1 MIFLSLTSPFD
12 YNVATPYLTNG
23 RYDSVP
29 IGDIFPESCGDP
41 KNQWEYDGHGL
52 HTTMG
57 TISII
62 HSEVKACAM
71 VKREYMWH
79 CHPSH
84 NGIFTGGIRVSIDSF
99 DHGICGE
106 PKKQFDVKPE
116 YWTTRLGSSG
126 FATVQPTKN
135 PGAMGLWPTIL
146 TNFI

>member
-62 HSEVKACAM
+62 HNEVKACAM

-84 NGIFTGGIRVSIDSF
+84 NGTPYDGYTPIHQISNSPIAWS
-99 DHGICGE
+99 
-106 PKKQFDVKPE
+106 KDV
-116 YWTTRLGSSG
+116 RL
-126 FATVQPTKN
+126 N
-135 PGAMGLWPTIL
+135 PLHPPC
-146 TNFI
+146 